1 MRRFRLLPAVVLS
14 AACFSCSAPGPSARL
29 VAPNPNVRPVNQLS
43 LSVNA
48 CGPAA
53 LLNAFSAGS
62 EPWQKVAEAVPGKS
76 DRERLAYVIKRYAL
90 HPSKHFRDQ
99 RRWSRRGGIGAAD
112 LADMATEMAAVGG
125 KLAAIRSESLVDTKN
140 SPASLLRRLHRRLA
154 ISLKR
159 GLPPILVLKRMARP
173 KSGAATAWT
182 MVEGHYVVVTSMPAH
197 LPRGATSFDIDCIDP
212 NGGQRRHATVHT
224 SSDPAIPWLVIDCP
238 GTPVGQRRLR
248 SGQISHLSAS
258 AVIGRF

>member
-1 MRRFRLLPAVVLS
+1 MRHIRLLHAVVLS
-14 AACFSCSAPGPSARL
+14 AACFSCSVPEPSARL
-29 VAPNPNVRPVNQLS
+29 VAPNPNARPIDQLS

-76 DRERLAYVIKRYAL
+76 DRDRLAYIIKRYAL

-99 RRWSRRGGIGAAD
+99 RRWSRRGGIGAID
-112 LADMATEMAAVGG
+112 LADMATEMAAAGG
-125 KLAAIRSESLVDTKN
+125 KLSGIRSESFVDTRN
-140 SPASLLRRLHRRLA
+140 APAALLRRLHRRLA
-154 ISLKR
+154 TSLKR

-173 KSGAATAWT
+173 KSGATTAWT
-182 MVEGHYVVVTSMPAH
+182 MVEGHYVVVTSLPAR
-197 LPRGATSFDIDCIDP
+197 LLRSTTAFDIDCIDP
-212 NGGQRRHATVHT
+212 NGGQHRHATIHT
-224 SSDPAIPWLVIDCP
+224 SSDPSIPWLLIDCP